1 MWLFSL
7 PYLINPELWLNK
19 LICLGIGLIVVG
31 LGTALYLH
39 ANFAPIPVDLLM
51 LTIRDLTGMNIL
63 LSRTIVNLLFLTMSI
78 LFIGLIGIGTLLTVL
93 LRCPILNFYLICIDD
108 S

>member
-51 LTIRDLTGMNIL
+51 LTIRELTGMNIL
-63 LSRTIVNLLFLTMSI
+63 LSRTIVNLLFLTITLI
-78 LFIGLIGIGTLLTVL
+78 LSGPIGIGTLLTVL
-93 LRCPILNFYLICIDD
+93 FCGLLHIFFMI
-108 S
+108 